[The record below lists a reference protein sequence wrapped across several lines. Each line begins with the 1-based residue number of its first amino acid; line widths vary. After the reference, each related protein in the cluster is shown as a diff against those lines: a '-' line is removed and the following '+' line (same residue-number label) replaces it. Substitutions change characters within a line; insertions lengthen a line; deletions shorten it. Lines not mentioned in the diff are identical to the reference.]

1 MKAPAPRQLDVLAF
15 VHRYSQQH
23 GFAPSR
29 KETAAGIGLNSPAGI
44 SQHLEALERK
54 GLIHCL
60 AGKVRAISLTDAG
73 HKALARHRSENVCEH
88 GDHPAPFGQRF
99 CSPACAKC
107 EHTEHDASARECA
120 GICKGGGT

>member
-1 MKAPAPRQLDVLAF
+1 MKDAAPRQLDVLAF
-15 VHRYSQQH
+15 VHGYCQQH

-60 AGKVRAISLTDAG
+60 AGKVRAISLTEAG
-73 HKALARHRSENVCEH
+73 LRLVARHHAQRTPAAQRAHC
-88 GDHPAPFGQRF
+88 GDHAGWR
-99 CSPACAKC
+99 SDCA
-107 EHTEHDASARECA
+107 RCA
-120 GICKGGGT
+120 EQELGT